1 MQIVRWNLRAPPA
14 RGVTM
19 DGGFA
24 SNGNL
29 KISGR
34 TAFPYLVSAPPQV
47 LRTPLSGQ
55 EPANPAVPS
64 PGNHCGG

>member
-1 MQIVRWNLRAPPA
+1 
-14 RGVTM
+14 M